1 MAQRP
6 VGKASIKVEVDGI
19 DQAKQKLD
27 DVKSSAEGVGDSGRR
42 GFGALDD
49 AVGKAGQKIEDST
62 AGLRKFQG
70 AITGIIGV
78 VTGLGA
84 VAALAFGSII
94 EKVRESRQETEELN
108 NLLDKTGKKLRDSAK
123 EYVQSSKEISEEDK
137 IRQEAAQRIVEL
149 SKQTNAAQ
157 EELADYVLKRT
168 TGFQLMIRGQQGE
181 RDLQRKIAEES
192 KKLNEDL
199 ASSVEKIV
207 EDRDNRLSELADK
220 RAEEELDKTKK
231 SADERARIEG
241 ELQDQLQSLQN
252 SRLDEED
259 RLLAEYQQ
267 RREERERQ
275 YNEAVESGFSRQA
288 ELLDQIDKIDA
299 QNTNDAIRRIE
310 ERRKAEEDA
319 AKASADAESKRQEN
333 ESQRELA
340 IAMQELRKAIEDQAR
355 SINQNNAKLE
365 RLNQQVS
372 NFTPSAKRIAE
383 GTTRR
388 KRAF

>member
-1 MAQRP
+1 LAQRP

-267 RREERERQ
+267 RREEREKQ

>member
-267 RREERERQ
+267 RREEREKQ